1 MNQSSLNLRPTAGTA
16 LGAIGAVLGLVALI
30 VSLSS
35 AADASPQGRLVRS
48 SEIAPGAVT
57 AKKLANGAVRSKAI
71 SANAVT
77 SKKLAD
83 ESVNQRV
90 LRKEAV
96 TANGL
101 AADSVTRVALAP
113 GSVYG
118 GALVPETIHVA
129 PIADLDAVAENGAWT
144 ASNTEVAMCGQGEP
158 LLGTGMAFT
167 EPGNREVGFLQVLPV
182 LAPTGNGV
190 TGRITSNSGGAAKA
204 EVVAIC
210 LGS

>member
-1 MNQSSLNLRPTAGTA
+1 MSESTLKARPSAGTI

-57 AKKLANGAVRSKAI
+57 TKKLANGAVTSKTIA
-71 SANAVT
+71 ANAVT
-77 SKKLAD
+77 SKKLAN
-83 ESVNQRV
+83 ESVNRRV

-113 GSVYG
+113 GSVYS
-118 GALVPETIHVA
+118 GALVPETIHVT
-129 PIADLDAVAENGAWT
+129 PIADLDAAPHNGEWT
-144 ASNTEVAMCGQGEP
+144 ASNTEAALCGQGEA
-158 LLGTGMAFT
+158 LLGTGFAFT
-167 EPGNREVGFLQVLPV
+167 EPGTREVGFLQALPV

-190 TGRITSNSGGAAKA
+190 TGRITSDSGGVAKA
-204 EVVAIC
+204 EIVAIC
-210 LGS
+210 LGG

>member
-1 MNQSSLNLRPTAGTA
+1 MNQSTLKARPTAGTI

-35 AADASPQGRLVRS
+35 VADASPQGRLVRS

-57 AKKLANGAVRSKAI
+57 ATKLANGAVTSKSIA
-71 SANAVT
+71 ANAVT
-77 SKKLAD
+77 SKKLATG
-83 ESVNQRV
+83 SVNRRV
-90 LRKEAV
+90 VRKEAV

-113 GSVYG
+113 GSVYS
-118 GALVPETIHVA
+118 GALVPETIRVT
-129 PIADLDAVAENGAWT
+129 PIADLDAVAENGQWT
-144 ASNTEVAMCGQGEP
+144 ASNTEAALCGQGEA
-158 LLGTGMAFT
+158 LLGTGFAFT
-167 EPGNREVGFLQVLPV
+167 EPGNREVGFLQALPV

-190 TGRITSNSGGAAKA
+190 TGRITSNSGGSAKA

-210 LGS
+210 LGG

>member
-1 MNQSSLNLRPTAGTA
+1 MNQSSLNLRPTAGTV

-48 SEIAPGAVT
+48 SEIASGAVT
-57 AKKLANGAVRSKAI
+57 AKKLANGAVTAKAI
-71 SANAVT
+71 SADAVT
-77 SKKLAD
+77 SKKLAN
-83 ESVNQRV
+83 ESVNRRV

-101 AADSVTRVALAP
+101 APDAVTRVAIAP
-113 GSVYG
+113 GSVYS
-118 GALVPETIHVA
+118 GALVPESIHVT

-144 ASNTEVAMCGQGEP
+144 ASNGEAAMCGTGEA
-158 LLGTGMAFT
+158 LLGTGFAFT
-167 EPGNREVGFLQVLPV
+167 EPGNREVGFLQALPV

-190 TGRITSNSGGAAKA
+190 TGRITSNSGGSAKA

-210 LGS
+210 LGG

>member
-1 MNQSSLNLRPTAGTA
+1 MNQSSLNLRPTPGTV

-57 AKKLANGAVRSKAI
+57 AKKLANGAVTSKAI
-71 SANAVT
+71 SASAVT
-77 SKKLAD
+77 SKKLAN
-83 ESVNQRV
+83 ESVNRRV
-90 LRKEAV
+90 LHKEAV

-101 AADSVTRVALAP
+101 APDAVTRVAIAP
-113 GSVYG
+113 GSVYS
-118 GALVPETIHVA
+118 GALVPESVHVTS
-129 PIADLDAVAENGAWT
+129 ISDLDAVASNPEWT
-144 ASNTEVAMCGQGEP
+144 ASNGEAAMCGPGEA
-158 LLGTGMAFT
+158 LLGTGFAFT
-167 EPGNREVGFLQVLPV
+167 EPGNREVGFLQALPV

-190 TGRITSNSGGAAKA
+190 TGRITSNSGGTAKA

-210 LGS
+210 LGG

>member
-1 MNQSSLNLRPTAGTA
+1 MSNSNLNLRPTPGTI

-57 AKKLANGAVRSKAI
+57 ATKLANGAVTAKAI
-71 SANAVT
+71 KAGAVT
-77 SKKLAD
+77 SKKMAN
-83 ESVNQRV
+83 ESVNRRV

-96 TANGL
+96 TANGI
-101 AADSVTRVALAP
+101 APDSVTRVAIAP
-113 GSVYG
+113 GSVYS
-118 GALVPETIHVA
+118 GALVPETIHVT
-129 PIADLDAVAENGAWT
+129 PIADLDAVAHNGEWT
-144 ASNTEVAMCGQGEP
+144 ASNTEAAMCGQGEA
-158 LLGTGMAFT
+158 LLGTGFAVT
-167 EPGNREVGFLQVLPV
+167 EPGTREVGFLQALPV

-190 TGRITSNSGGAAKA
+190 TGRITSDSGGSAKA

-210 LGS
+210 LGG